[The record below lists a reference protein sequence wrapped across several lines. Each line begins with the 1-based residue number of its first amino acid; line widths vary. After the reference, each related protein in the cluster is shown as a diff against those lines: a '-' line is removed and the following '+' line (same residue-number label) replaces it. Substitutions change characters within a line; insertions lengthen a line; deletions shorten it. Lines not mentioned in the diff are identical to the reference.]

1 MNYFGCFYLDKEKD
15 IIVNLYTD
23 QDRMSYVLQT
33 PNHKTGNLITNLARI
48 CDLDIEYDDQGMK
61 IIKGDVPCYITGDN
75 QKLYVFRLRDTKVAN
90 IYPDGTIEK
99 KASIPAISKTLMS
112 QTKDYRIPFKKS
124 IVKTYILNECKFK
137 TDLHTHMNA
146 NLSPD
151 ILIALGIFHQIE
163 YPLYYIKKL
172 GLHCSEAQWE
182 GLIEKRNQV
191 SEQYKDSH
199 LTGKYLVRKIDDN
212 TFINFADLILNNLEN
227 AEYNIRKIRAS
238 LTIRKDGQAVFT
250 NLEKVYLYRYVF
262 CKGKECPEK
271 MELHNVTDIPDRD
284 IVRALQRMK
293 TDHQNDAYK
302 NMTLFQ
308 NKLLWIARSFRDKGV
323 EYAEISD
330 TTLVKKVES
339 IKMLKQVHEIM
350 PAIYEETGVRIRFL
364 AALRRIPLT
373 IVKDQIVTGDYFRE
387 NLEVLEAVSIDP
399 YVAGCDIVG
408 EEINDINDLK
418 PVIREIVRIA
428 RNDPTFVVRIHAG
441 ENDSLRDN
449 VYNSI
454 QCVKDSL
461 EPGQNMPYMRIGH
474 GLYTANLRSKKG
486 RELIHDILENH
497 VVLEFQITSNVRLNN
512 LSMLDKHPLRQYI
525 KKGISCVQGT
535 DGGALYGTDSIDE
548 QLSLD
553 KLLNLTT
560 EEFLAMR
567 KAEDKVLSI
576 SLKAFDKKNK
586 HMEALMKDAP
596 LEKILSKRIDDAHS
610 RIRPDHTGLL
620 ESEIVLKEHIS
631 QMPLEKIPVVLMGG
645 SFNSDTHHTRLK
657 PEDIKIIDA
666 LLDKLDPAKV
676 FFVVGHT
683 VQGYEKYLIENN
695 KKGFEIYAFV
705 PAVITK
711 AQKNRL
717 LKAGVNIRVSI
728 ETSPMGVYKS
738 FAYEIFKRRVAIL
751 VAMDGNS
758 SGANMIQEANNSRY
772 KCRIYVDKRSRLLR
786 SKAESLQGY
795 LTLFDDASFIDD
807 AQSFIQKNA
816 QIETSGI

>member
-33 PNHKTGNLITNLARI
+33 PNHKTGNLITNLAKI

-262 CKGKECPEK
+262 CKGKEYPEK

-284 IVRALQRMK
+284 IVRAVQRMK
-293 TDHQNDAYK
+293 TDHQNDSYK

-339 IKMLKQVHEIM
+339 IQMLKQVHEIM
-350 PAIYEETGVRIRFL
+350 PAIFEETGVRIRFL

-461 EPGQNMPYMRIGH
+461 DAGQNMPYMRIGH

-553 KLLNLTT
+553 KLLNLTY
-560 EEFLAMR
+560 EEFIAMR

-576 SLKAFDKKNK
+576 SLKAFDTKNEQ
-586 HMEALMKDAP
+586 MEALMKDAS
-596 LEKILSKRIDDAHS
+596 LEEILSKRMDDAHS
-610 RIRPDHTGLL
+610 RIRSDHTGLL
-620 ESEIVLKEHIS
+620 ESEMVLKEHIS

-666 LLDKLDPAKV
+666 LLDRLDPAKV

-711 AQKNRL
+711 TQKKRL

-772 KCRIYVDKRSRLLR
+772 KCRIYVDRRSRLLR

-795 LTLFDDASFIDD
+795 LTLFDDASFIED
-807 AQSFIQKNA
+807 AQSFIEKNV